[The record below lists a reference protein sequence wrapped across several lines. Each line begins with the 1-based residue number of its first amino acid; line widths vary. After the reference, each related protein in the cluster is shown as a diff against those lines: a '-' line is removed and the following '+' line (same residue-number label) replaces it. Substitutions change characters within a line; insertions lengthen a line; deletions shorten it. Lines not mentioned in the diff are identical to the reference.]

1 MMLNFPNSKVDI
13 LVKMEEGQFYL
24 QVGYNKNMIQILFLL
39 TKCQKRM
46 IKIYQEEEMVRE
58 VY

>member
-24 QVGYNKNMIQILFLL
+24 QVGYNKNMTQILFLL